1 MKKITNYT
9 LSELSVEKNQNG
21 TFSVVSS
28 NGGKLTYN
36 QTIGQY
42 KQGQSEFTRYKASDI
57 LNHLT
62 DLEYK
67 DCIDL
72 IK

>member
-1 MKKITNYT
+1 MTKITNYT
-9 LSELSVEKNQNG
+9 LAELSVKENENG
-21 TFSVVSS
+21 TFSIVSS

-42 KQGQSEFTRYKASDI
+42 KSGQSEFTRFKANDI